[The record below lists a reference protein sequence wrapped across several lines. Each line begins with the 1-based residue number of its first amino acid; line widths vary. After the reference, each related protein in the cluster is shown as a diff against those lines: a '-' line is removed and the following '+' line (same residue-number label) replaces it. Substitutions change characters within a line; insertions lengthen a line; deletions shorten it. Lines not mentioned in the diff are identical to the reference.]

1 MLPDNIHSPQ
11 SRSPISY
18 SKVLLVEG
26 RDAFHFFM
34 ALLRHLGM
42 LTEIEIRNFG
52 GIDDLTKYLE
62 TLRITPG
69 FTNVNSMGIVR
80 DAEANATSA
89 FDSVCSSLRRVGIN
103 VPQHPMAMATGQPNV
118 SVFILPDCS
127 NPGMLE
133 TLCLQAVRD
142 EAAILCVKRYFQ
154 CLDEQS
160 VTLPA
165 NKPKA
170 QLQTFLASRARPGL
184 LLGQAAHAGYWP
196 WDNPA
201 FASPKQFLRAL

>member
-1 MLPDNIHSPQ
+1 MLPDDIHSPQ
-11 SRSPISY
+11 SRSAITY

-34 ALLRHLGM
+34 ALLRHLGI
-42 LTEIEIRNFG
+42 LAEIEIRNFG
-52 GIDDLTKYLE
+52 GVDDLTKYLK

-69 FTNVNSMGIVR
+69 FTNVNSVGIVR
-80 DAEANATSA
+80 DAEANAASA
-89 FDSVCSSLRRVGIN
+89 FDSVCSSLRRAGMNI
-103 VPQHPMAMATGQPNV
+103 PQHPMAIAPGQPDV

-133 TLCLQAVRD
+133 NLCLQAVRD
-142 EAAILCVKRYFQ
+142 ETAMFCVKDYFQ

-160 VTLPA
+160 VALPT

-170 QLQTFLASRARPGL
+170 QVQTFLASRTRPGL

-201 FASPKQFLRAL
+201 FASLKQFLRAL